1 MYVKFMSDCTVG
13 HKGIYLAFPSFMSF
27 LWKKLLRILFT
38 HVGIYTPSLTVS
50 ESRFVSS
57 GTVTLI
63 DYRLF
68 AL

>member
-1 MYVKFMSDCTVG
+1 MSNYTVG
-13 HKGIYLAFPSFMSF
+13 HKVIYLAFPSFMSF
-27 LWKKLLRILFT
+27 LQKKLLRSLFT
-38 HVGIYTPSLTVS
+38 HVDIYIHSFTVS

-57 GTVTLI
+57 VTFILI